1 MIITSRIPK
10 GKTRCTITTD
20 GGESFT
26 VSVRDALLYGL
37 EEGAEISA
45 SVLSLIREQLRK
57 EILHESGIL
66 LGGRDY
72 TEKRLTEK
80 LLERDYPEDL
90 VQEAVQ
96 SLKEARYLDDRRFAE
111 QYLSAHLSDRSIARI
126 RQDLAQRGVD
136 NKLID
141 EAVSACSMEEIQ
153 EEELAQIRQLLKKR
167 HYDPESADYAEQ
179 QKTAA
184 FLYRRGFDAGL
195 IRKAMR
201 T

>member
-10 GKTRCTITTD
+10 GKTRCTIMTD

-26 VSVRDALLYGL
+26 VSVRDARLYGL

-141 EAVSACSMEEIQ
+141 EAVSACSVEEIQ

>member
-26 VSVRDALLYGL
+26 VSVRDARLYGL

-57 EILHESGIL
+57 EILRESGSL

-141 EAVSACSMEEIQ
+141 EAVSACSVEEIQ

>member
-20 GGESFT
+20 GGEIFT
-26 VSVRDALLYGL
+26 VSVRDARLYGL

-141 EAVSACSMEEIQ
+141 EAVSACSVEEIQ

>member
-10 GKTRCTITTD
+10 GKTRCTIMTD

-26 VSVRDALLYGL
+26 VSVRDARLYGL

-57 EILHESGIL
+57 EILRESGSL

-72 TEKRLTEK
+72 TEKKLTEK
-80 LLERDYPEDL
+80 LAERGYPEDL
-90 VQEAVQ
+90 VEEAVQ
-96 SLKEARYLDDRRFAE
+96 ALKEARYLDDRRFAE
-111 QYLSAHLSDRSIARI
+111 RYLSAHLSDKSIARI
-126 RQDLAQRGVD
+126 RQDLTLRGVD
-136 NKLID
+136 SGLID
-141 EAVSACSMEEIQ
+141 EVLSACSVEEIQ

>member
-26 VSVRDALLYGL
+26 VSVRDARLYGL

-96 SLKEARYLDDRRFAE
+96 SLKEAHYLDDRRFAE

-141 EAVSACSMEEIQ
+141 EAVSACSVEEIQ

>member
-10 GKTRCTITTD
+10 GKTRCTIMTD

-26 VSVRDALLYGL
+26 VSVRDARLYGL

-141 EAVSACSMEEIQ
+141 EPVSACSVEEIQ

>member
-10 GKTRCTITTD
+10 GKTRCTIMTD

-26 VSVRDALLYGL
+26 VSVRDARLYGL

-45 SVLSLIREQLRK
+45 SVLSLIREQLRQ

-72 TEKRLTEK
+72 TEKRLTEQ

-141 EAVSACSMEEIQ
+141 EAVSACSVEEIQ

>member
-26 VSVRDALLYGL
+26 ISVRDARLYGL

-141 EAVSACSMEEIQ
+141 EAVSACSVEEIQ

>member
-26 VSVRDALLYGL
+26 VSVRDARLYGL

-141 EAVSACSMEEIQ
+141 EAVSACSVEEIQ

>member
-26 VSVRDALLYGL
+26 VSVRDARLYGL
-37 EEGAEISA
+37 EEGTEISA

-141 EAVSACSMEEIQ
+141 EAVSACSVEEIQ

>member
-10 GKTRCTITTD
+10 GKTRSTSTRD
-20 GGESFT
+20 GGANFT
-26 VSVRDALLYGL
+26 FAVRDARLYGL

-141 EAVSACSMEEIQ
+141 EAVSACSVEEIQ
-153 EEELAQIRQLLKKR
+153 EEELAQIPQLLKKR

>member
-26 VSVRDALLYGL
+26 VSVRDARLYGL

-57 EILHESGIL
+57 EILHESGTL

>member
-1 MIITSRIPK
+1 M
-10 GKTRCTITTD
+10 TD

-26 VSVRDALLYGL
+26 VSVRDARLYGL

-141 EAVSACSMEEIQ
+141 EAVSACSVEEIQ